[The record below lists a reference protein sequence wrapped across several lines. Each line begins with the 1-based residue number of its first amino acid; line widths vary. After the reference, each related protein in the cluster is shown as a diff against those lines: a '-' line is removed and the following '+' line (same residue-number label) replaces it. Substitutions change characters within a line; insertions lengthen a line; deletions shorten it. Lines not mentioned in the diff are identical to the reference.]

1 MVPRVGP
8 VRRVVPASLRPM
20 SGTYSGKARVLDR
33 NGSLLDVGR
42 ADLVVTDSEAGSWSG
57 TLRVFTGSCLQSKS
71 LTALVEQEDGSRALA
86 QVGTMTG
93 TAGKDLIL
101 VKVVGVDRAPF

>member
-1 MVPRVGP
+1 MS
-8 VRRVVPASLRPM
+8 AS
-20 SGTYSGKARVLDR
+20 YSGKARILDR
-33 NGSLLDVGR
+33 NGSLLDVGK
-42 ADLVVTDSEAGSWSG
+42 ADLVVTDPEAGIWSG

-71 LTALVEQEDGSRALA
+71 LTALVELEDGSEALA
-86 QVGTMTG
+86 QVGPVTG